1 MRWPGRVCCLH
12 WRGQRILPHWR
23 AQDVYSLLMKNRRV
37 FATFGLCLA
46 LGACSGAPA
55 VAVPPSAMMIQ
66 STAFE
71 NGGMIP
77 QKYTCKGEGM
87 SPPLNFSHVPG
98 SARELVLIMSDPD
111 APGGDFVHWVVYG
124 IDPVSIVVREGEV
137 PSGGRL
143 GIASTGRRLGY
154 VPPCPPSGTHR
165 YIFHLYALDTF
176 LPSEALPTK
185 ADLLSA
191 MQGHI
196 VAEAE
201 LMGRFGKL

>member
-1 MRWPGRVCCLH
+1 
-12 WRGQRILPHWR
+12 
-23 AQDVYSLLMKNRRV
+23 MKNCRV
-37 FATFGLCLA
+37 FAAFGLCTA

-55 VAVPPSAMMIQ
+55 VSVPPSAMMIQ

-77 QKYTCKGEGM
+77 QKYTCKGEGV
-87 SPPLNFSHVPG
+87 SPLLNFSNVPG
-98 SARELVLIMSDPD
+98 KAQELVLIVSDPD

-124 IDPVSIVVREGEV
+124 IDPVPLTVKEGTT
-137 PSGGRL
+137 PSGGVF
-143 GIASTGRRLGY
+143 GMASTGRRQGY

-165 YIFHLYALDTF
+165 YYFRLYALDTRLEF
-176 LPSEALPTK
+176 EAAPTK
-185 ADLLSA
+185 ADLLTA

-201 LMGRFGKL
+201 LVGRFGRL